1 VVLNWLAA
9 QFESGTRY
17 SEAQVNAVIKR
28 YHPDT
33 ATLRRELI
41 GNKLMQRENG
51 IYWRVKA
58 EAHG

>member
-1 VVLNWLAA
+1 
-9 QFESGTRY
+9 
-17 SEAQVNAVIKR
+17 VNAIIKR
-28 YHPDT
+28 YHADT

-58 EAHG
+58 PGQPQ